1 MREGGLGAGVNGVVV
16 SPQACC
22 CTSLL
27 VTIAG
32 SDKYASV
39 LFPSLLLLLLPPPNF
54 LVDILPLLLHNALE
68 HLGFPSL
75 QTGIYTV

>member
-1 MREGGLGAGVNGVVV
+1 VVL
-16 SPQACC
+16 PQACC
-22 CTSLL
+22 CSSLL

-32 SDKYASV
+32 SDKHASV
-39 LFPSLLLLLLPPPNF
+39 LFLPLLLLPPPNF
-54 LVDILPLLLHNALE
+54 FVDIAPLLLHNALE